1 MLDEIEKA
9 HPDVFNILLQVLD
22 DGHLTDSKGRLVNFK
37 NTIIIMTSNL
47 GSDILQKQLI
57 DINEDNR
64 DEMLMNA
71 RVGIIELLKKTMRPE
86 FLNRI
91 DEIILFKPLTRNE
104 VKEIAVLQ
112 TNKLQDQLKQKDI
125 TLTITDAALDALVRV
140 GYDVQFGARP
150 LKRALQKYITNP
162 LSIHVLA
169 GDFSIGDTIILDAN
183 DLGNMTFNK
192 A

>member
-1 MLDEIEKA
+1 MDYAKLSVADLKSKLNAANVPFASNAIKSKLIA
-9 HPDVFNILLQVLD
+9 LLQ
-22 DGHLTDSKGRLVNFK
+22 
-37 NTIIIMTSNL
+37 
-47 GSDILQKQLI
+47 
-57 DINEDNR
+57 
-64 DEMLMNA
+64 A
-71 RVGIIELLKKTMRPE
+71 
-86 FLNRI
+86 
-91 DEIILFKPLTRNE
+91 
-104 VKEIAVLQ
+104 
-112 TNKLQDQLKQKDI
+112 NKLQDQLKHKDI

-169 GDFSIGDTIILDAN
+169 GDFTVGDSIILDAN